1 MLGGGQT
8 YQIPEVLKEQSYGK
22 SVDIYLF
29 GLLMYEVLTGCA
41 AFPCFDDLDE
51 HEERIKNCEFC
62 FPGDE
67 QFNARCK
74 KYSGY
79 LDADRCNML
88 MSSLAKDL
96 ISNLI
101 KSDSK
106 QRMPIQ
112 KIKKHKWFTTNLD
125 KMGMK
130 WSDIEKGQVTPP
142 NVHLQEPLPD
152 NFDEIQYDSDDQD
165 FQHEFT
171 NLYNNQYVAN
181 ASELPGTLMTFEC
194 EGGDNNTNKNPS
206 MVPSQIQQFASFNQQ
221 EDSRQSLAQSQDS
234 KFYDQQPFE
243 FDEGQPEMTDNFDDL
258 GTLVKIPGFS
268 FVGKRDTF

>member
-1 MLGGGQT
+1 VGIEEIHKNGIVHRDIKPENCLINSKGYACLADFGLAKEGLFEEYQTDTMLGGGQT

-106 QRMPIQ
+106 
-112 KIKKHKWFTTNLD
+112 
-125 KMGMK
+125 
-130 WSDIEKGQVTPP
+130 
-142 NVHLQEPLPD
+142 
-152 NFDEIQYDSDDQD
+152 
-165 FQHEFT
+165 
-171 NLYNNQYVAN
+171 
-181 ASELPGTLMTFEC
+181 
-194 EGGDNNTNKNPS
+194 
-206 MVPSQIQQFASFNQQ
+206 
-221 EDSRQSLAQSQDS
+221 
-234 KFYDQQPFE
+234 
-243 FDEGQPEMTDNFDDL
+243 
-258 GTLVKIPGFS
+258 
-268 FVGKRDTF
+268 